1 MRNRQRA
8 DNNGQRLDI
17 TAFWLALVSV
27 MLCVMPLLLLRVLIF
42 AWGEPA
48 LPGYAGFGLLIA
60 CPMWLGSLL
69 SWLTSL
75 VMVVIIAFRWRRLLY
90 TRIGIST
97 LLMQAGTL
105 AGIGAMVVS
114 FIKR

>member
-1 MRNRQRA
+1 MI
-8 DNNGQRLDI
+8 DNKERRLDI
-17 TAFWLALVSV
+17 TAFWLAL
-27 MLCVMPLLLLRVLIF
+27 LGIALGIMPLQLLRALIF
-42 AWGEPA
+42 FWGEPA
-48 LPGYAGFGLLIA
+48 DPGYAGFGLLIA

-90 TRIGIST
+90 TRIGIAT
-97 LLMQAGTL
+97 MLIHVGVLTY
-105 AGIGAMVVS
+105 IGVTVVS

>member
-1 MRNRQRA
+1 MVT
-8 DNNGQRLDI
+8 DNKQQRLVI
-17 TAFWLALVSV
+17 LAFWLALSSV
-27 MLCVMPLLLLRVLIF
+27 ALGIIPLQLLRVVIF
-42 AWGEPA
+42 FWGEPED
-48 LPGYAGFGLLIA
+48 PGYAGFGLLIA

-90 TRIGIST
+90 TRIGIAT
-97 LLMQAGTL
+97 MLIHVGVL
-105 AGIGAMVVS
+105 AYIGVTVVS